1 LSKALDKASVQQAH
15 SYGRQ
20 LILQKHNEEAF
31 KVFRANAAKHPEAW
45 IVHAGLAR
53 VYSAE
58 GKFDDAV
65 KEMKVAQ
72 QGAPDPQK
80 PQIDGLVKR
89 LEAKEDINR

>member
-1 LSKALDKASVQQAH
+1 M
-15 SYGRQ
+15 
-20 LILQKHNEEAF
+20 
-31 KVFRANAAKHPEAW
+31 
-45 IVHAGLAR
+45 HAGLAR

-58 GKFDDAV
+58 AKFDDAV